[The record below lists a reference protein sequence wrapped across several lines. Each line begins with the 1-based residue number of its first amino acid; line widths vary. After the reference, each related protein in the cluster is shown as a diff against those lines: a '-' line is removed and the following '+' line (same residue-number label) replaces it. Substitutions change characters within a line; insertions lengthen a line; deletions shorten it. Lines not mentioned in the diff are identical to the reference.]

1 MELFY
6 LQCNLKRINKK
17 YLSIHIKITYDI
29 CETKSS
35 FFSLQNDKTMFKHT
49 WFQIH
54 ERFNVFMFGR
64 CWYLYQM
71 SSIVL
76 TLALCLRVWF
86 MFNIVFETIST
97 YTIDFFVSKIS
108 TTTII
113 CNKKIQKL
121 HSLAILNF
129 TTYIFDISRL
139 PCLSN
144 YLCTTCFILVWPEVF
159 VIVTHV
165 FFLVSEVI

>member
-1 MELFY
+1 MK
-6 LQCNLKRINKK
+6 QKVV
-17 YLSIHIKITYDI
+17 
-29 CETKSS
+29 

-71 SSIVL
+71 SSIVQ